1 MNVVK
6 YRMKNNVKRIVIS
19 LFKNFKKKSPQ
30 MKAGIIAFIIF
41 MIALVSY
48 VLYSNLKPEPPVEY
62 EIADVSY
69 GTITDF
75 LDVSGTVESGVTED
89 LLAIEGVVV
98 EEVLVNVGDTVKKGD
113 KLATFNVSGA
123 SQYLTEAKNAY
134 DKAVSEYNDTKS
146 SASEN
151 SKRKSEIAKEVE
163 VLNEKID
170 IKQSEIDALEKELEG
185 VAIETAP
192 IPEEQINQIALQ
204 MLANGSNLM
213 QIKAF
218 KEAAKTVEVPVV
230 DDASSA
236 KQQELMQKNLELAQ
250 LNSELSAL
258 YAEDAAAIVAD
269 ESVIKAL
276 KKVADSKKADYD
288 RIKAAFDKMSSGWVA
303 DNDGIVTE
311 VNVKPGEKFV
321 PVKKESSS
329 SLDIASLLGAGID
342 EETANLVS
350 SFMGSSSAPM
360 GTGIKL
366 ESYEDM
372 IVSVTVGKSD
382 LLKTKVG
389 MEAVITSLGSEY
401 KGEVVYVSAT
411 ASESSS
417 GGLDIG
423 SIAGSLMGGGAG
435 AQGAVVKVKIHNP
448 DEKIV
453 VGFDV
458 DIKIILETFENVLK
472 VPVESVVY
480 NSGTYSVFVFDEEE
494 GTATK
499 RVVTKGSLDDTSY
512 EIVDGLVEGE
522 MVVKSPDP
530 NMEDGTKIARKNG

>member
-1 MNVVK
+1 M
-6 YRMKNNVKRIVIS
+6 
-19 LFKNFKKKSPQ
+19 FKNFKKKSPKA
-30 MKAGIIAFIIF
+30 KAGIIAFIVVMALLIF
-41 MIALVSY
+41 Y
-48 VLYSNLKPEPPVEY
+48 VLYSNLKPEPPAEY

-89 LLAIEGVVV
+89 LLAIEGVFV

-123 SQYLTEAKNAY
+123 SGYVTEAKKAY
-134 DKAVSEYNDTKS
+134 DKALSEYNDTKNT
-146 SASEN
+146 ASEN
-151 SKRKSEIAKEVE
+151 SKRKNEIKTEVE
-163 VLNEKID
+163 KLSGKITA
-170 IKQSEIDALEKELEG
+170 KQSEIDALEKELEG
-185 VAIETAP
+185 VTTETAP
-192 IPEEQINQIALQ
+192 IPEEQINQIAMQ

-218 KEAAKTVEVPVV
+218 KEAASTVELPVV
-230 DDASSA
+230 DEASSA
-236 KQQELMQKNLELAQ
+236 KQQQLMQKNLELAQ

-276 KKVADSKKADYD
+276 KSVADAKKAEYD
-288 RIKAAFDKMSSGWVA
+288 RIKKVYDNMSSGWVA
-303 DNDGIVTE
+303 ENDGIVTQ
-311 VNVKPGEKFV
+311 VNIKAGEKFV
-321 PVKKESSS
+321 PVKQTSSS
-329 SLDIASLLGAGID
+329 SFDISSLLGAGID

-350 SFMGSSSAPM
+350 SLMGTSSAPM

-382 LLKTKVG
+382 LLKIKVG
-389 MEAVITSLGSEY
+389 MEAIITSLDSEY

-411 ASESSS
+411 ASESS

-423 SIAGSLMGGGAG
+423 SIAGSFMGGGAG
-435 AQGAVVKVKIHNP
+435 ASGAEVKIKIHNP

-453 VGFDV
+453 IGFDV
-458 DIKIILETFENVLK
+458 DIKIKLQTVQNVLK
-472 VPVESVVY
+472 VPVEAVVY
-480 NSGTYSVFVFDEEE
+480 NNGNYFVFVFDETE

-499 RVVTKGSLDDTSY
+499 RTIEKGTLDDVSY
-512 EIVDGLVEGE
+512 EIVSGLVEGE
-522 MVVKSPDP
+522 MVIKSPDP
-530 NMEDGTKIARKNG
+530 NMEDGTSVQNKTA

>member
-1 MNVVK
+1 M
-6 YRMKNNVKRIVIS
+6 
-19 LFKNFKKKSPQ
+19 FKNFKKKSPQ
-30 MKAGIIAFIIF
+30 MKAGIIAFIVI
-41 MIALVSY
+41 MVVLVAY

-62 EIADVSY
+62 EIADVTY

-98 EEVLVNVGDTVKKGD
+98 EEVIVNVGDTVKKGD

-123 SQYLTEAKNAY
+123 AGFVTEAKNAY
-134 DKAVSEYNDTKS
+134 DKALSEYNDTKK
-146 SASEN
+146 SASTN
-151 SKRKSEIAKEVE
+151 SKRKAEIATEVSA
-163 VLNEKID
+163 LNEKITA
-170 IKQSEIDALEKELEG
+170 KQSEIDALEKELEG
-185 VAIETAP
+185 ITTETAP
-192 IPEEQINQIALQ
+192 IPEEQINQIAMQ

-218 KEAAKTVEVPVV
+218 KEAAATVEVPVV

-236 KQQELMQKNLELAQ
+236 KQQELMKKNLELAQ

-258 YAEDAAAIVAD
+258 YAEDAAAIVPD
-269 ESVIKAL
+269 ETVIKAL
-276 KKVADSKKADYD
+276 KSVADSKKADYD
-288 RIKAAFDKMSSGWVA
+288 KIKSVYDMMSAGWVA

-311 VNVKPGEKFV
+311 VNIKPGEKFV
-321 PVKKESSS
+321 PVKKASSS
-329 SLDIASLLGAGID
+329 SLDITALLGAGID

-350 SFMGSSSAPM
+350 SLMGSSSAPM

-389 MEAVITSLGSEY
+389 MEAIITSLGSEY

-411 ASESSS
+411 ASESSGS
-417 GGLDIG
+417 LDIG
-423 SIAGSLMGGGAG
+423 SIAGSLMGGGSG

-458 DIKIILETFENVLK
+458 DIKIILETFEDVLK

-480 NSGTYSVFVFDEEE
+480 NSGTYSVFVYDEEE
-494 GTATK
+494 GTVTK
-499 RVVTKGSLDDTSY
+499 RTVTKGSLDDISY